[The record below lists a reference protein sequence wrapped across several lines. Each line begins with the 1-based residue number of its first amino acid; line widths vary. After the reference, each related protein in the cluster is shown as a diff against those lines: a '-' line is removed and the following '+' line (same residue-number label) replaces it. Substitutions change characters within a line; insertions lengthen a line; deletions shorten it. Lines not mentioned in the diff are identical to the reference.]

1 VIIELKHTSTETEK
15 QELLKKLESLLTS
28 FKWIAAK
35 NLISQHNQHDSAF
48 LKNESCIER
57 ITETDTPY
65 QLASVQFKKQTSFDV
80 KGATIGNDAF
90 QMMAGPCAI
99 ETESQI
105 EETAAFLSSLGVKFI
120 RGGAYK
126 PRTSPYSFRGLGL
139 DGLRII
145 RKAAD
150 KYDLRV
156 VTEIMDISLLEEVY
170 EYADILQVG
179 SRNMHNFSLL
189 DALGKVDKPILLKRG
204 MHARVN
210 EWLLAAE
217 YILSGGNEKVILCER
232 GIRSFDNATR
242 NVMDVGVIPLLKEL
256 SHLPVIADPS
266 HGTGQASRV
275 EALSLAAVAA
285 GANGLL
291 IEVHPNPSKALSDS
305 YQAVSFDNFKSIST
319 KVETIKE
326 CLKTFSTGPESIL
339 KLQSF

>member
-1 VIIELKHTSTETEK
+1 MIIQLQHNSTETQK
-15 QELLKKLESLLTS
+15 QELLKKLESLHTS
-28 FKWIAAK
+28 YKWVEAK
-35 NLISQHNQHDSAF
+35 NLIVLPKLNDSAF
-48 LKNESCIER
+48 LKNESCIEH

-65 QLASVQFKKQTSFDV
+65 QLASIHFKKHTSFDV
-80 KGATIGNDAF
+80 KGATIGNQSF
-90 QMMAGPCAI
+90 QMMAGPCSI

-105 EETAAFLSSLGVKFI
+105 EETAAFLASLGVKFI

-139 DGLRII
+139 DGLKLI
-145 RKAAD
+145 RKSAD

-156 VTEIMDISLLEEVY
+156 VTEIMDLSLLEEVY
-170 EYADILQVG
+170 EYTDILQVG

-189 DALGKVDKPILLKRG
+189 DELGKIDKPILLKRG

-217 YILSGGNEKVILCER
+217 YILSGGNDKVILCER

-242 NVMDVGVIPLLKEL
+242 NVMDVGVIPLIKEL

-291 IEVHPNPSKALSDS
+291 IEVHPNPSKALSDA
-305 YQAVSFDNFKSIST
+305 YQAVSFDHFKSIAS
-319 KVETIKE
+319 KVEAIRE
-326 CLKTFSTGPESIL
+326 CLKSFPSDQESVL

>member
-1 VIIELKHTSTETEK
+1 MIIQLKHNSTETQR
-15 QELLKKLESLLTS
+15 QELLKKLESLHTS
-28 FKWIAAK
+28 YKWVEAK
-35 NLISQHNQHDSAF
+35 NLIVLPKLNDSAF
-48 LKNESCIER
+48 LKNESCIEH

-65 QLASVQFKKQTSFDV
+65 QLASIQFKKHTSVDV
-80 KGATIGNDAF
+80 KGATISNQSF
-90 QMMAGPCAI
+90 QMMAGPCSI
-99 ETESQI
+99 ETELQI
-105 EETAAFLSSLGVKFI
+105 EETAAFLASLGVKFI

-139 DGLRII
+139 EGLKLI

-156 VTEIMDISLLEEVY
+156 VTEIMDISLLDEVY
-170 EYADILQVG
+170 EYTDILQVG

-189 DALGKVDKPILLKRG
+189 DELGKIDKPILLKRG

-217 YILSGGNEKVILCER
+217 YILSGGNDKVILCER

-242 NVMDVGVIPLLKEL
+242 NVMDVGVIPLIKEL

-291 IEVHPNPSKALSDS
+291 IEVHPNPSKALSDA
-305 YQAVSFDNFKSIST
+305 YQAVSLDSFKSIAS
-319 KVETIKE
+319 KVEAIRE
-326 CLKTFSTGPESIL
+326 CLKSFSSDQESVL

>member
-1 VIIELKHTSTETEK
+1 MIIQLNHNSTETQK
-15 QELLKKLESLLTS
+15 QELLKKLESLHTYY
-28 FKWIAAK
+28 KWVEAK
-35 NLISQHNQHDSAF
+35 NLIVLPKLNDSAF
-48 LKNESCIER
+48 LKNESCIEY

-65 QLASVQFKKQTSFDV
+65 QLASIQFKEHTSFNV
-80 KGATIGNDAF
+80 KGATISKQSF
-90 QMMAGPCAI
+90 QMIAGPCSI

-105 EETAAFLSSLGVKFI
+105 EETAAFLASLGIKFI

-139 DGLRII
+139 DGLKLI

-156 VTEIMDISLLEEVY
+156 VTEIMDLSLLDEVY
-170 EYADILQVG
+170 EYTDILQVG

-189 DALGKVDKPILLKRG
+189 DELGKIDKPILLKRG

-217 YILSGGNEKVILCER
+217 YILSGGNDNVILCER

-242 NVMDVGVIPLLKEL
+242 NVMDVGVIPLIKEL

-291 IEVHPNPSKALSDS
+291 IEVHPNPSKALSDA
-305 YQAVSFDNFKSIST
+305 YQAVSFDNFKSIAS
-319 KVETIKE
+319 KVEAIRE
-326 CLKTFSTGPESIL
+326 CLKSFSSDQESVL

>member
-1 VIIELKHTSTETEK
+1 MIIQLKHKSTETQK
-15 QELLKKLESLLTS
+15 QELLKKLESLHTS
-28 FKWIAAK
+28 YKWVEAK
-35 NLISQHNQHDSAF
+35 NLIVLPKLNDSAF
-48 LKNESCIER
+48 LKNESCIEH

-65 QLASVQFKKQTSFDV
+65 QLASIQFKKHTSFDV
-80 KGATIGNDAF
+80 KGANISNQSF
-90 QMMAGPCAI
+90 QMMAGPCSI

-105 EETAAFLSSLGVKFI
+105 EETAAFLASLGVKFI

-139 DGLRII
+139 DGLKLI
-145 RKAAD
+145 RKSAD

-156 VTEIMDISLLEEVY
+156 VTEIMDLSLLEEVY
-170 EYADILQVG
+170 EYTDILQVG

-189 DALGKVDKPILLKRG
+189 DELGKIDKPILLKRG

-217 YILSGGNEKVILCER
+217 YILSGGNDKVILCER

-242 NVMDVGVIPLLKEL
+242 NVMDVGVIPLIKEL
-256 SHLPVIADPS
+256 SHLPIIADPS

-291 IEVHPNPSKALSDS
+291 IEVHPNPSKALSDE
-305 YQAVSFDNFKSIST
+305 YQAISFDNFKSIAS
-319 KVETIKE
+319 KVEAIRECIKS
-326 CLKTFSTGPESIL
+326 FSSDQESVF

>member
-1 VIIELKHTSTETEK
+1 VIIQLQHNSTETQK
-15 QELLKKLESLLTS
+15 QELLKKLESLHTS
-28 FKWIAAK
+28 YKWVEAK
-35 NLISQHNQHDSAF
+35 NLIVLPKLNDSAF
-48 LKNESCIER
+48 LKNESCIEH

-65 QLASVQFKKQTSFDV
+65 QLASIHFKKHTSFDV
-80 KGATIGNDAF
+80 KGATIGNQSF
-90 QMMAGPCAI
+90 QMMAGPCSI

-105 EETAAFLSSLGVKFI
+105 EETAAFLASLGVKFI

-139 DGLRII
+139 DGLKLI
-145 RKAAD
+145 RKSAD

-156 VTEIMDISLLEEVY
+156 VTEIMDLSLLEEVY
-170 EYADILQVG
+170 EYTDILQVG

-189 DALGKVDKPILLKRG
+189 DELGKIDKPILLKRG

-217 YILSGGNEKVILCER
+217 YILSGGNDKVILCER

-242 NVMDVGVIPLLKEL
+242 NVMDVGVIPLIKEL

-291 IEVHPNPSKALSDS
+291 IEVHPNPSKALSDA
-305 YQAVSFDNFKSIST
+305 YQAVSFDHFKSIAS
-319 KVETIKE
+319 KVEAIRE
-326 CLKTFSTGPESIL
+326 CLKSFPSDQESVL